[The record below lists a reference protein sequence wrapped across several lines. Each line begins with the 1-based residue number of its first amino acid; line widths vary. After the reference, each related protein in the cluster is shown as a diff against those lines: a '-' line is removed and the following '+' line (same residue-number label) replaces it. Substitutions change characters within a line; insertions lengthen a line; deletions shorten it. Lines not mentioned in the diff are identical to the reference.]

1 MRTGNLGVS
10 NLPEAFMKEIKVI
23 FTDDSVGFVKE
34 AQLNALITAGKIKS
48 FLRSDGWVRVGID
61 PVREIRF
68 QGRDRRKVT
77 DE

>member
-1 MRTGNLGVS
+1 
-10 NLPEAFMKEIKVI
+10 MKDIKVI
-23 FTDDSVGFVKE
+23 FIDDSVGFVKE
-34 AQLNALITAGKIKS
+34 AQLNALITASKIKS

-68 QGRDRRKVT
+68 QGRDRRKVN